1 MSNGNEEIDEFVEKL
16 LEKPPGLPNSI
27 QFEIDTDG
35 DVAALFEV
43 LLLTMTAIL
52 KTWYPSPISI
62 ATISQEDLARLT
74 AYFSSF
80 GIEFRLTIDTAWT
93 TLAVNNREYLTQ
105 SRLEDMRFRL
115 AHHGS
120 LYTVRFSNR
129 AMR

>member
-1 MSNGNEEIDEFVEKL
+1 MSNGNEEINEFVEKL
-16 LEKPPGLPNSI
+16 LEKPPGPPNSI

-52 KTWYPSPISI
+52 KTWYPPPISI

-74 AYFSSF
+74 AYFASF
-80 GIEFRLTIDTAWT
+80 GIEFRLSVDTAWT

-105 SRLEDMRFRL
+105 SRLEDMRFRVARGGL
-115 AHHGS
+115 

-129 AMR
+129 ATR